1 MKYTDQKQIANS
13 ESPGSVSEFPG
24 VRSKTSRT
32 ITIREFVDTVRS
44 DRYRQQLLEYR
55 RLKALP
61 GHEAEAQAIK
71 ENMPCIVPAGVC
83 LNGHAVK
90 DLSVHSGLLCVDLD
104 HTNQR
109 TLEVFGLACSLPFT
123 YASIISISGEGIK
136 MLVRVRTE
144 DVRQDYARL
153 YAAVGNAVSA
163 LSLIHI

>member
-44 DRYRQQLLEYR
+44 DRYRQQVLEYR

-71 ENMPCIVPAGVC
+71 ENMPCIVPARC
-83 LNGHAVK
+83 MPE
-90 DLSVHSGLLCVDLD
+90 
-104 HTNQR
+104 R
-109 TLEVFGLACSLPFT
+109 TC
-123 YASIISISGEGIK
+123 GEG
-136 MLVRVRTE
+136 LVST
-144 DVRQDYARL
+144 
-153 YAAVGNAVSA
+153 
-163 LSLIHI
+163 